1 MDEKSVWRFFLEFYV
16 RLYFNEYIYTKGDNI
31 EL

>member
-1 MDEKSVWRFFLEFYV
+1 MKNLFRRFFLEFYV
-16 RLYFNEYIYTKGDNI
+16 RLCFNEYIYTKGDNI

>member
-16 RLYFNEYIYTKGDNI
+16 RLCFNEYIYEGDNI